1 MTSAWDPIPPPVPP
15 TADRSTPPYNR
26 PVEPGT
32 GWAWGPP
39 TPPPPTPPTPP
50 APPRR
55 PGAWRAVAISSLAV
69 ALLAGGY
76 VVNDVVE
83 GRQATAPTAAPT
95 TLARTAGP
103 TPTVA
108 GDATEPVAAV
118 AEAVAPAVVLIS
130 TGNGLGSGVIYD
142 ASGLVLTNA
151 HVVDAARRVQVGL
164 ADGRTVEG
172 EVLGADPATDIAV
185 VQLADAGD
193 LPVARLAADEPRVG
207 QLAVALGSPFGLEQ
221 TVTAGIVSA
230 VDRPVPNDRGI
241 AVNMLQ
247 TDAPINPGNSGGA
260 LANRY
265 GEVIGIN
272 TAIFSQSGENNG
284 IGFAV
289 PIATAARVAERIV
302 RGEPLERARL
312 GVEGDDRVAGPGALV
327 GRVVP
332 GGPADAAGIRAG
344 DRIVTIDGEPVRSFR
359 ALQGEIGTRSP
370 GDTVTLGIERDGSTL
385 SVQVTLDSAG

>member
-1 MTSAWDPIPPPVPP
+1 
-15 TADRSTPPYNR
+15 
-26 PVEPGT
+26 
-32 GWAWGPP
+32 
-39 TPPPPTPPTPP
+39 
-50 APPRR
+50 
-55 PGAWRAVAISSLAV
+55 VAAIATVV
-69 ALLAGGY
+69 ALLSGGY
-76 VVNDVVE
+76 VANDIIE
-83 GRQATAPTAAPT
+83 GSQAAAPSAT
-95 TLARTAGP
+95 PSSTSRTNGP

-108 GDATEPVAAV
+108 ADPTEPVAAV

-130 TGNGLGSGVIYD
+130 TGQGLGSGVIYD
-142 ASGLVLTNA
+142 ESGLILTNA
-151 HVVDAARRVQVGL
+151 HVVGAARQVRVGL
-164 ADGRTVEG
+164 ADGTTVEG
-172 EVLGADPATDIAV
+172 EVLGADQSTDIAV
-185 VQLADAGD
+185 VRLTEARDLA
-193 LPVARLAADEPRVG
+193 VARFADEEPRVG

-260 LANRY
+260 LANRK

-302 RGEPLERARL
+302 SGRPLERPRL
-312 GVEGDDRVAGPGALV
+312 GIEGDDRAAGPGAVV

-332 GGPADAAGIRAG
+332 GGPADQAGLEAG
-344 DRIVTIDGEPVRSFR
+344 DRIVAIDGEPVRSFSS
-359 ALQGEIGTRSP
+359 LQGEIGTRSP
-370 GDTVTLGIERDGSTL
+370 GDTVTLEIERDGSTL
-385 SVQVTLDSAG
+385 TVEVTLGTAE